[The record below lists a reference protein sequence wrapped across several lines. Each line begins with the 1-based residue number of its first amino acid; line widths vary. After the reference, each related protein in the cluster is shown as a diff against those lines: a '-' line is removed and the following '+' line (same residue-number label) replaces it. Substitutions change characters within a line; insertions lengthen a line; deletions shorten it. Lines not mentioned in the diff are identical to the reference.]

1 MLRYEY
7 RSGEGTEEK
16 ILIRG
21 NAYDMHRLARTLRSA
36 ADGPGSF
43 ALDDASYCR
52 STDGTSILLET
63 SDRAEGLSADG
74 KIAKLFR
81 WRAGR
86 LTWAKFAE
94 AVENL
99 AEGNAVLICG
109 VPREVPVEVACRETV
124 SDTVTPPRRI
134 DIVLA
139 PAAEAPPDFA
149 GLMKSPVPA
158 PASRRS
164 SAAA

>member
-7 RSGEGTEEK
+7 RSGEGTDEK

-21 NAYDMHRLARTLRSA
+21 NAYDMHRLARTLQSA
-36 ADGPGSF
+36 AEGPGTF

-63 SDRAEGLSADG
+63 SDRAEGLTADG

-86 LTWAKFAE
+86 LTWARFAE

-99 AEGNAVLICG
+99 AEGNAVFVCG
-109 VPREVPVEVACRETV
+109 MPGEIPVEVACREAASGAV
-124 SDTVTPPRRI
+124 NRPRRI

-139 PAAEAPPDFA
+139 PIEEAPPDFA
-149 GLMKSPVPA
+149 GLLKSLVPA
-158 PASRRS
+158 PAPSRS
-164 SAAA
+164 TAAA

>member
-7 RSGEGTEEK
+7 RSGEGTDGK

-21 NAYDMHRLARTLRSA
+21 NAYDMHRLARTLQSA
-36 ADGPGSF
+36 AEGPGTF
-43 ALDDASYCR
+43 ALDDAPYCR

-63 SDRAEGLSADG
+63 SDRAEGLTADG

-94 AVENL
+94 AVDAL
-99 AEGNAVLICG
+99 TDGNVAFICG
-109 VPREVPVEVACRETV
+109 VPGEIPVEVACREDAAGV
-124 SDTVTPPRRI
+124 AEPPRRI

-139 PAAEAPPDFA
+139 PIEEAPPDFA
-149 GLMKSPVPA
+149 GLLKSLVPA

-164 SAAA
+164 TAAA